1 MAGEGIAQA
10 LGECSHAFGVG
21 ADGDTQS
28 LFSVLPLSLLGW
40 SCPHLPE
47 ERFIVLPAVLHLT
60 FVFSGP
66 CSLIRSYRQALGLR
80 DLRGFID

>member
-47 ERFIVLPAVLHLT
+47 ERFINCVICCVAFDVCVFRPMPSNQVLPV
-60 FVFSGP
+60 
-66 CSLIRSYRQALGLR
+66 
-80 DLRGFID
+80 GFRTERFKGVY